1 MRYPEGVKHDW
12 SLVLGALAVLATPVL
27 AQPRVEVRDS
37 HATGD
42 YAGVAPENQHTPPR
56 HGAVQRSQAG
66 TLITWPGFQMRAD
79 GGSRFFLQVSHPPQT
94 ELVRTEGRFE
104 LLVRGT
110 STHVRNT
117 RRPLETRFFNTPVT
131 RARLERRSRDLAF
144 VFDLRADVT
153 PTVSQQ
159 AGANGYHFVIV
170 DFPAGTYVE
179 GPALP
184 PPPLARGTE
193 YPRDE
198 QPERLAPESEQTN
211 GFEESR
217 AVPPRGM
224 RDEERPPGM

>member
-1 MRYPEGVKHDW
+1 M
-12 SLVLGALAVLATPVL
+12 AVLATPAL
-27 AQPRVEVRDS
+27 AQRIEVRNA

-56 HGAVQRSQAG
+56 HGAVRRSQG
-66 TLITWPGFQMRAD
+66 GSLITWPGFQMRAD
-79 GGSRFFLQVSHPPQT
+79 GGSRFFLQVSQAPQT
-94 ELVRTEGRFE
+94 ELARTQGRVE

-110 STHVRNT
+110 ATHVRNT

-131 RARLERRSRDLAF
+131 RARIERRSRDLAF

-179 GPALP
+179 GPAQP
-184 PPPLARGTE
+184 PVPVAGGA

-198 QPERLAPESEQTN
+198 SASETAAPSYDETPDTESQ
-211 GFEESR
+211 
-217 AVPPRGM
+217 AVPPAHM